1 MSVADRITEFLAAFP
16 DWFVIAFISMLP
28 FVELRGA
35 LPIAIFVYDMNIAFA
50 FTLCVVANMIP
61 VPFILVFFKRV
72 ENWLRRY
79 PYWSRVM
86 DKVFAR
92 TRRRAGKS
100 IRKYEV
106 IGLMIFVGIP
116 LPVTGAWTG
125 SLIAYLFDLDIRR
138 SFYAIFAG
146 VLIAGLIILV
156 VSVGLKYNL

>member
-1 MSVADRITEFLAAFP
+1 
-16 DWFVIAFISMLP
+16 MLP